1 MRLVVAVLRPAQL
14 EAVRQA
20 LASVHVTRLT
30 ICDAQGYHAS
40 QGDHGQQDDQGL
52 RGESGIVQESVM
64 EIAVND
70 DFLERTVDTI
80 RKAMLLGDELSTD
93 AASNGSPRPSGRLFV
108 LPINDAVQLYRDVR
122 GPEAI

>member
-20 LASVHVTRLT
+20 LAAVHVTRLT
-30 ICDAQGYHAS
+30 ICDAQGYHA
-40 QGDHGQQDDQGL
+40 GVTGGGL
-52 RGESGIVQESVM
+52 VQESVM

-80 RKAMLLGDELSTD
+80 RQAMRLGAAIPGD
-93 AASNGSPRPSGRLFV
+93 ADHEPASEAGRLFV
-108 LPINDAVQLYRDVR
+108 LPIEDAVQIYREVR
-122 GPEAI
+122 GPEAV